1 MVKHNLKML
10 QTFSQPQHTFKYLV
24 SGKQRQ
30 RQRHL
35 QVSGERRTKIKTNTP
50 NIGIAFKLVCI
61 LINLPIKAVSMYW
74 AELNPGVRLYHLIMV
89 SFDLIWKLL
98 VASVEN
104 DFDEQRLK
112 DISGP
117 HNSSGKE
124 LLAELTLLIYAK
136 QAQWIRANWGKTCP
150 NIEAEAARACW
161 ACRQVREA
169 CKTNFR

>member
-1 MVKHNLKML
+1 MTEVSSIMAKICNINSWIENDPPPPPFG
-10 QTFSQPQHTFKYLV
+10 TFPKIHPFWK
-24 SGKQRQ
+24 GKAS
-30 RQRHL
+30 L
-35 QVSGERRTKIKTNTP
+35 S
-50 NIGIAFKLVCI
+50 IGIAFKLVCI

-124 LLAELTLLIYAK
+124 LLAELTLLSYAK

-161 ACRQVREA
+161 ACRQVSRFL
-169 CKTNFR
+169 NS

>member
-1 MVKHNLKML
+1 
-10 QTFSQPQHTFKYLV
+10 
-24 SGKQRQ
+24 
-30 RQRHL
+30 
-35 QVSGERRTKIKTNTP
+35 
-50 NIGIAFKLVCI
+50 
-61 LINLPIKAVSMYW
+61 MYW

-89 SFDLIWKLL
+89 SYFDLIWKLQ

-161 ACRQVREA
+161 ACRQVSRVL
-169 CKTNFR
+169 NS